1 MGEQSLVH
9 RFKTKQQSSIRKGA
23 NKKDFCENQKH
34 AKEITGLKKDM
45 CYCKIKQFTT
55 KCQTVFEVENLAS
68 PILIAM
74 SKQHK
79 PQYNKNLDTVT
90 KQTES
95 IDITNYSS
103 KKTENDLYPTAYF
116 VVLVLAFQFFECKM
130 GPSS

>member
-1 MGEQSLVH
+1 
-9 RFKTKQQSSIRKGA
+9 
-23 NKKDFCENQKH
+23 
-34 AKEITGLKKDM
+34 M

-130 GPSS
+130 GLSS